1 MAGLKGRT
9 APARYYMSC
18 VLERISKNPAV
29 LTGLLDAQ
37 DDEGETALSIAARL
51 GNTNMI
57 KMLLDAGARKDLPNY
72 LGITPLDWG
81 ITNASSP
88 EGGVLNELGSYRASD
103 MVRSLVK
110 PSPGPVKKSQDVR
123 EKLVQTLDELQ
134 VIFDREVRVK
144 QDAIETTQI
153 HLQAATRELA
163 ARRRDIQAAQGAVT
177 EREKMR
183 QLSLIHI

>member
-1 MAGLKGRT
+1 MLVTNAYELSQFPDLLDILAPSLETRDHRKRTVLHHFALLAGRKGRT
-9 APARYYMSC
+9 APARYYKSC

-103 MVRSLVK
+103 MA
-110 PSPGPVKKSQDVR
+110 
-123 EKLVQTLDELQ
+123 
-134 VIFDREVRVK
+134 
-144 QDAIETTQI
+144 DA
-153 HLQAATRELA
+153 
-163 ARRRDIQAAQGAVT
+163 
-177 EREKMR
+177 
-183 QLSLIHI
+183 